1 MKGFYI
7 SILIFL
13 LMVTESCVKKNNP
26 PGPTTE
32 PSIVFSVNASATNT
46 SLAAT
51 FPVTVS
57 LNSALPSPSGISVVA
72 TVLSQATSAS
82 IPQNNAVTSTTAV
95 NNIQLINLPRQQWC
109 TVTIKVSSVATPT
122 NSASRTFDVVYK

>member
-1 MKGFYI
+1 M
-7 SILIFL
+7 
-13 LMVTESCVKKNNP
+13 
-26 PGPTTE
+26 
-32 PSIVFSVNASATNT
+32 
-46 SLAAT
+46 
-51 FPVTVS
+51 
-57 LNSALPSPSGISVVA
+57 PSPSGISVVA